1 MWSVFDISQTI
12 FSNLHYYTLYLFA
25 ISGELVFKT
34 IFAKEE
40 YHRSSHSFLYKLHI
54 DSTYCNFLLSLN
66 RNWNMNYRIKKTEHD
81 MIFKFSLVSDEVANF
96 KREIQI
102 DGDAT
107 FFDLHKIIM
116 ECSGYGETEITAF
129 YMCDDWWGKKEQI
142 ALIEIETDS
151 DVDVF
156 VMEEETLSDWLDEE
170 KQKLMFMF
178 DYHGERAFYM
188 ELSEMILGK
197 NLSEPTCS
205 KKQGTPPPQFLE
217 EEEEETVIPIVP
229 PVVIDPT
236 LEEDDEEEV
245 DDDAFY
251 GDEDFNEDELDMDG
265 FEDVNGTDSDL
276 DIPEDMNLQ

>member
-1 MWSVFDISQTI
+1 
-12 FSNLHYYTLYLFA
+12 
-25 ISGELVFKT
+25 
-34 IFAKEE
+34 
-40 YHRSSHSFLYKLHI
+40 
-54 DSTYCNFLLSLN
+54 
-66 RNWNMNYRIKKTEHD
+66 

-129 YMCDDWWGKKEQI
+129 YVCDDWWGKKEQI
-142 ALIEIETDS
+142 TLIEIETDS
-151 DVDVF
+151 DVDSF

-197 NLSEPTCS
+197 YLSEPICS

-217 EEEEETVIPIVP
+217 EEEEEETIIPIVP

-236 LEEDDEEEV
+236 LD
-245 DDDAFY
+245 
-251 GDEDFNEDELDMDG
+251 EDELDIDG
-265 FEDVNGTDSDL
+265 FEDVNGADSDL
-276 DIPEDMNLQ
+276 DMPEDTNLL